1 MTKAKTTVGTLA
13 AAGSVASLTPQ
24 ASLTMPAWIGT
35 LATFLG
41 TPAGIAVIGVVGG
54 VSVIG
59 LGVLVWKLSSTSSS
73 TISIN
78 PQPITPIPQSNSG
91 GVKST
96 TSINP
101 QPITPIPQSNSGGV
115 NAQVVINNNIS
126 FSFDGK
132 AFSLIVVIFC
142 ASIIY
147 LWKIQGSIPIMQ

>member
-91 GVKST
+91 GV
-96 TSINP
+96 
-101 QPITPIPQSNSGGV
+101 